1 MSLVRLWLTFYI
13 SNISLEQD
21 GRIVWILAKSFL
33 VCCRTE
39 MKSIGVLGEKIVCG
53 TKQEVPSGKDPARA
67 IWQVTRLLSH
77 DALSAKSPYQGAASG
92 DEQDFRE
99 LIQGWSGS
107 VGFLLWFSHCFQSS
121 PKASRDAAIFQTI
134 CASIVTLK
142 TVQANRIV
150 WIEAVVGEN
159 LRLSMMKFHLMYL
172 TVFILVITV
181 INWWAKRKLR
191 QDIC

>member
-1 MSLVRLWLTFYI
+1 
-13 SNISLEQD
+13 
-21 GRIVWILAKSFL
+21 
-33 VCCRTE
+33 
-39 MKSIGVLGEKIVCG
+39 MKSIGVLILGQSRKSRAGKTPHGLFDRSRDFCHMTHWALNHRTRERGLWGRARIAEKY
-53 TKQEVPSGKDPARA
+53 
-67 IWQVTRLLSH
+67 L
-77 DALSAKSPYQGAASG
+77 
-92 DEQDFRE
+92 RE

-107 VGFLLWFSHCFQSS
+107 VRFLLWFSHCFQSS
-121 PKASRDAAIFQTI
+121 PKASRDAAVFQTI

-159 LRLSMMKFHLMYL
+159 LRLSTIKFHLMYL